1 VTKTLE
7 IISEYMRK
15 NILLLL
21 LISSSVFSQNDY
33 NKLSFEF
40 ASGFSKPMTNVSN
53 TGGDT
58 FMSAPNWNLGLR
70 YMFTPNFGLK
80 GSFNYDS
87 FEEKGIGSKHNR
99 FNLDAYYNIGNWFN
113 LNYVSNSSVALY
125 SHLGAGA
132 TYVNSKV
139 KGLSIGYIPG
149 WERQINFNIGVSPRF
164 RMNDIMSLYTD
175 LNYIMALKQHYNYS
189 GEPIVNAGSAGIMG
203 SHFTFSLGLSFS
215 KGNQDDHV
223 DFN

>member
-1 VTKTLE
+1 MSFL
-7 IISEYMRK
+7 SGFGA
-15 NILLLL
+15 
-21 LISSSVFSQNDY
+21 FSQSNF
-33 NKLSFEF
+33 NKLSFELG
-40 ASGFSKPMTNVSN
+40 SGFSKPFSN
-53 TGGDT
+53 ISSDVEST
-58 FMSAPNWNLGLR
+58 FMAAPNWNMGIR
-70 YMFTPNFGLK
+70 YMFNSNFGLK

-99 FNLDAYYNIGNWFN
+99 FNLDAYYNIGNWFD

-132 TYVNSKV
+132 TYINSKV

-175 LNYIMALKQHYNYS
+175 LNYIIAMKQHYNYS
-189 GEPIVNAGSAGIMG
+189 GEPIINAGSSGTSG
-203 SHFTFSLGLSFS
+203 SHFTFNIGLSFS
-215 KGNQDDHV
+215 IGDYDDHA